1 MRQKKIFKRGRLV
14 PVLVV
19 GSLGYAIS
27 GWHLFPGSAGRELS
41 AAQSVA
47 LRFPQD
53 WDDASPVGLPEE
65 PAAVNVIALDTPGT
79 AGNAQFAL
87 FSPEPMISRPPVPAA
102 QPPQR
107 AAVAAAAAQEVESAR
122 VARTVAPLQSP
133 AVAPVRLSKPA
144 VVAVRHGVNRAGHLL
159 DDAQI
164 ASIKQR
170 LHLTPDQ
177 EEMWP
182 AVEAALRNIGYA
194 KAREARRRGDSTT
207 AQSVSTIDPNSAEV
221 QGLKSAAVPLIM
233 SFNYE
238 QKEEVRNLAHT
249 MGLDQFASQF

>member
-1 MRQKKIFKRGRLV
+1 MRRKKTFKHSRIVATLAAGF
-14 PVLVV
+14 V
-19 GSLGYAIS
+19 GYLIG
-27 GWHLFPGSAGRELS
+27 GWQPLALRSMNLS

-53 WDDASPVGLPEE
+53 WNDASPAESSAALP
-65 PAAVNVIALDTPGT
+65 ASANLS
-79 AGNAQFAL
+79 GNAIGGGQFAL
-87 FSPEPMISRPPVPAA
+87 LNPEPMVPSSVARAA
-102 QPPQR
+102 QAPQPPAVQM
-107 AAVAAAAAQEVESAR
+107 AALVEAKAASAPQANAHLQTAAAAA
-122 VARTVAPLQSP
+122 P
-133 AVAPVRLSKPA
+133 AVRPIKVSAAATHRSA
-144 VVAVRHGVNRAGHLL
+144 NRPGYML

-182 AVEAALRNIGYA
+182 AVEAALRNIAYA
-194 KAREARRRGDSTT
+194 KTQEARRRGNTGITQVAS
-207 AQSVSTIDPNSAEV
+207 IDPDSAEV

-238 QKEEVRNLAHT
+238 QKEEVRNLAHV
-249 MGLDQFASQF
+249 MGLDQLAAQF

>member
-1 MRQKKIFKRGRLV
+1 MRQKKTFRRGQLV
-14 PVLVV
+14 GIVV
-19 GSLGYAIS
+19 IGIGYALS
-27 GWHLFPGSAGRELS
+27 GRHVFPGSAGRELS
-41 AAQSVA
+41 AAQAIA
-47 LRFPQD
+47 LRFPHD
-53 WDDASPVGLPEE
+53 WDDAFPANGLPEL
-65 PAAVNVIALDTPGT
+65 PATANVIAPDT

-87 FSPEPMISRPPVPAA
+87 LSPEPMMSRLPAPA
-102 QPPQR
+102 IQPPQR
-107 AAVAAAAAQEVESAR
+107 ATQAVAPQEAASAR
-122 VARTVAPLQSP
+122 VSSTVARSQPAAV
-133 AVAPVRLSKPA
+133 AVAPVRPSKPA
-144 VVAVRHGVNRAGHLL
+144 VAAVRHGVNRPGHLL

-182 AVEAALRNIGYA
+182 AVEAALRNIAYA
-194 KAREARRRGDSTT
+194 KAREARRRGSATV
-207 AQSVSTIDPNSAEV
+207 QSASTIDPDSAEV

-249 MGLDQFASQF
+249 MGLDQLASQF